1 MRIISSS
8 SGFVRVD
15 KSGSLQVGGAE
26 NSESDFVLPRQKIN
40 HGGQARQKIAH
51 VGQAR
56 QTAIPPKRWRSR
68 KIGGQEDSAFWFDF
82 RLRSL
87 TFGGQARQKVNHG
100 GQAAHHRRMLRQ
112 SRSDAFGKR
121 RRMEKN
127 RKIMVARL

>member
-1 MRIISSS
+1 M
-8 SGFVRVD
+8 D
-15 KSGSLQVGGAE
+15 
-26 NSESDFVLPRQKIN
+26 
-40 HGGQARQKIAH
+40 HG
-51 VGQAR
+51 GQAR

-127 RKIMVARL
+127 RKIMAGKPAIGGCKNRKTTVVRLRRTLPSPSAVPDMSKRQSGQGGGA